1 MPQVHSVYYIQMR
14 NYLVAVLS
22 AAFCL
27 NSVELLCAQQ
37 PSRTTARAGASD
49 SHEGITVSAEAWTHA
64 ASYKEKFPKKSPFTG
79 GVVALHVTIRNDT
92 DESVKVDLQ
101 RIRLMIALDEENR
114 QELDSL
120 SADDV
125 ADAVLLKG
133 SKDPTKRRNPLPMP
147 IGKPN
152 PSRDKSWTDFK
163 DDCQNA
169 ALPSPVVAAH
179 SAIDGLVYF
188 NVRSEWDLLQ
198 TAKLYIPGLVSMSSH
213 TPLSYFEID
222 LGHNSTN

>member
-1 MPQVHSVYYIQMR
+1 MR

-22 AAFCL
+22 IPFSLSCAG
-27 NSVELLCAQQ
+27 LLCAQQ
-37 PSRTTARAGASD
+37 PARAARAGASD
-49 SHEGITVSAEAWTHA
+49 SHEGITIIAEAWTHA
-64 ASYKEKFPKKSPFTG
+64 ASYKGKFPKKSPFTG

-101 RIRLMIALDEENR
+101 RIRLMIVLDEENR
-114 QELDSL
+114 QELESL
-120 SADDV
+120 TADDV

-133 SKDPTKRRNPLPMP
+133 NKDPTKRRNPLPMP

-152 PSRDKSWTDFK
+152 PSRDKNWTDFK

-169 ALPSPVVAAH
+169 ALPSPVVAVH
-179 SAIDGLVYF
+179 SSMEGLVYF
-188 NVRSEWDLLQ
+188 DVRSEWDLLQ
-198 TAKLYIPGLVSMSSH
+198 TAKLYIPGLVTMSSH

-222 LGHNSTN
+222 LGHNSSN

>member
-1 MPQVHSVYYIQMR
+1 MR
-14 NYLVAVLS
+14 NYLAALLI
-22 AAFCL
+22 AAFGLSCA
-27 NSVELLCAQQ
+27 SFLCAQQ
-37 PSRTTARAGASD
+37 PARTAARAAASD
-49 SHEGITVSAEAWTHA
+49 SHEGITVSAEAWTHS

-101 RIRLMIALDEENR
+101 RIRLMIVLDDENR

-120 SADDV
+120 TADDV

-133 SKDPTKRRNPLPMP
+133 NKDPTKRRNPLPMP

-152 PSRDKSWTDFK
+152 PSRDKNWSEFK
-163 DDCQNA
+163 NDCQNA

-179 SAIDGLVYF
+179 SGMDGLVYF
-188 NVRSEWDLLQ
+188 DVRSEWELLQ
-198 TAKLYIPGLVSMSSH
+198 TAKLYVPGLITMSSH

-222 LGHNSTN
+222 LGHSSSNQP

>member
-1 MPQVHSVYYIQMR
+1 MR
-14 NYLVAVLS
+14 NYLAAVLS
-22 AAFCL
+22 AALGFG
-27 NSVELLCAQQ
+27 SAGSMTAQL
-37 PSRTTARAGASD
+37 PGATPHAAAKD
-49 SHEGITVSAEAWTHA
+49 SHEGITITVEPWTHA
-64 ASYKEKFPKKSPFTG
+64 ANYKEKFPKKSPFSG
-79 GVVALHVTIRNDT
+79 GVVALHVTLRNDS

-101 RIRLMIALDEENR
+101 RIRLLVTVGEENR

-120 SADDV
+120 TADDV

-152 PSRDKSWTDFK
+152 PSRDKNWTDFK
-163 DDCQNA
+163 EDCQNA

-179 SAIDGLVYF
+179 TSMNGLVYF
-188 NVRSEWDLLQ
+188 DIRSEWDLLQ
-198 TAKLYIPGLVSMSSH
+198 TAKLYIPGLVSMTSH

-222 LGHNSTN
+222 LGQNSSN

>member
-1 MPQVHSVYYIQMR
+1 MR
-14 NYLVAVLS
+14 NYLAAVLS
-22 AAFCL
+22 AAL
-27 NSVELLCAQQ
+27 SIGSAGPLTGQQ
-37 PSRTTARAGASD
+37 PASSTRNAATD
-49 SHEGITVSAEAWTHA
+49 SHEGITISVEAWTHA
-64 ASYKEKFPKKSPFTG
+64 SSYKEKFPKKSPFSG

-92 DESVKVDLQ
+92 DNSVKVDLQ
-101 RIRLMIALDEENR
+101 RIRLMVTLDEENR

-133 SKDPTKRRNPLPMP
+133 TKDPTKRRNPLPMP

-152 PSRDKSWTDFK
+152 TSRDKNWTDFK
-163 DDCQNA
+163 NDCQNA

-179 SAIDGLVYF
+179 SSMEGLVYF
-188 NVRSEWDLLQ
+188 DVRSEWELLQ
-198 TAKLYIPGLVSMSSH
+198 TAKLYVPGLSTMGSH

-222 LGHNSTN
+222 LSHASAN